1 MLETIRHWMKG
12 RSTQGDLSGTWHA
25 KVDQQE
31 KYHAQDKEMHLI
43 CVHLGMCTV
52 RFCETDCDI
61 GPMLRHEGGIKTT
74 WPSFTCETGNA
85 WACHLNKNRIRG
97 KDKSTRSN
105 LVSGIV

>member
-25 KVDQQE
+25 KVDQQDR
-31 KYHAQDKEMHLI
+31 YHAQDKEMHLI

-74 WPSFTCETGNA
+74 WPSFTCETGRTLGPA
-85 WACHLNKNRIRG
+85 
-97 KDKSTRSN
+97 T
-105 LVSGIV
+105 